1 VVDPLRNKS
10 HHNGGFLF
18 LDEGG
23 RRLPVS
29 CKGMLAM
36 QASPGRPKAL
46 CFEWELASVEKQVK
60 HGRERLI
67 GLELSCIARLTR
79 RFNAKWVPGTFRK
92 RDTPLSD

>member
-1 VVDPLRNKS
+1 LQENAGNASITWPAKSTLLRV
-10 HHNGGFLF
+10 G
-18 LDEGG
+18 
-23 RRLPVS
+23 
-29 CKGMLAM
+29 
-36 QASPGRPKAL
+36 ASRA
-46 CFEWELASVEKQVK
+46 ASVEKQVK

>member
-1 VVDPLRNKS
+1 
-10 HHNGGFLF
+10 
-18 LDEGG
+18 
-23 RRLPVS
+23 
-29 CKGMLAM
+29 
-36 QASPGRPKAL
+36 
-46 CFEWELASVEKQVK
+46 VEKQVK